1 MRKAGMRSDAVV
13 TRRSTSAM
21 ANRSAKPFRSLRGWY
36 SGARAQCSRTN
47 SSGSP
52 TQRRSALPVDAVG
65 IAAKATV
72 GDIRAVGIRAVGVGP
87 VGVGPVGVGPV
98 GVAARAAVREV
109 GPVHA
114 IRAVGPVRVPA
125 RRIGSVDGVAGPRA
139 GGVALR
145 GGDVVV
151 SEGRVVS
158 AHREASSEGPGR
170 ALVGG

>member
-1 MRKAGMRSDAVV
+1 MRKAGMRSDAVG
-13 TRRSTSAM
+13 TRRSTAAM

-87 VGVGPVGVGPV
+87 VGVGPVG
-98 GVAARAAVREV
+98 ARAAVREV
-109 GPVHA
+109 G
-114 IRAVGPVRVPA
+114 
-125 RRIGSVDGVAGPRA
+125 
-139 GGVALR
+139 
-145 GGDVVV
+145 
-151 SEGRVVS
+151 
-158 AHREASSEGPGR
+158 
-170 ALVGG
+170 